1 MSTKPRSEKFVTVKD
16 AAHSLEVS
24 PNTIRAWGAAGKL
37 PEYRHPVNNYRLFRS
52 SDIDKLRMRIEEPLL
67 AASTEKLHRG

>member
-1 MSTKPRSEKFVTVKD
+1 MSTFVRSGEFVTVKD
-16 AAHSLEVS
+16 AAHKLGVA

-52 SDIDKLRMRIEEPLL
+52 SDIDELRMRIEEPLL